1 MKDDLY
7 FACPIFV
14 PGDRP
19 ERFEKAA
26 ASGADA
32 IILDLE
38 DAVAAAAKATAREA
52 LRTDFTSLPIIIRIN
67 AIGTQWHEADIKAV
81 ASLGA
86 TAIMLPKSELN
97 SVLEVGR
104 STSLPLL
111 ALVETA
117 RGLADARQIAA
128 IPAVARMAFGS
139 IDYCADLGCAHTRD
153 ALLSARNELVI
164 ASRLTGITPPID
176 GVTTVTDND
185 QIIAD
190 DARYSASLGFGGKL
204 SIHPRQVEPIKRGF
218 LPDQAAVTWANKV
231 LASGD
236 GAIKIDGEMV
246 DEPVRI
252 RARQILSRAAA
263 GVPA

>member
-1 MKDDLY
+1 
-7 FACPIFV
+7 
-14 PGDRP
+14 
-19 ERFEKAA
+19 
-26 ASGADA
+26 
-32 IILDLE
+32 
-38 DAVAAAAKATAREA
+38 
-52 LRTDFTSLPIIIRIN
+52 
-67 AIGTQWHEADIKAV
+67 
-81 ASLGA
+81 
-86 TAIMLPKSELN
+86 
-97 SVLEVGR
+97 
-104 STSLPLL
+104 
-111 ALVETA
+111 
-117 RGLADARQIAA
+117 
-128 IPAVARMAFGS
+128 
-139 IDYCADLGCAHTRD
+139 LGCAHTRD